1 MYQFFSR
8 PDRSVTFVGR
18 LDCAVADWH
27 LPGPEWLRGKKA
39 LFVTDVHLTARATD
53 ADLAAF
59 TDRLMA
65 LSPDIV
71 LLGGD
76 YADRAEPARR
86 FFGAMRALH
95 PPLGSFGVVG
105 NNDREAWPDLDPL
118 RGVMAEAGVRLL
130 VNACHEIALP
140 GGRLL
145 IAGIDEY
152 RHGAP
157 RARGLYPEAASDDR
171 YRLLLSHYPVMP
183 ESMPDL
189 MLCGHT
195 HGGQFNL
202 LGITP
207 YAIGFERL
215 PLSNRPS
222 RFIAGLHEYRG
233 ARVLVSKGIGASRLP
248 VRLCVRPEIDLIEF
262 C

>member
-8 PDRSVTFVGR
+8 PDRYAAIVGR
-18 LDCAVADWH
+18 LDCAVAERRV
-27 LPGPEWLRGKKA
+27 PGPEWLRGVKA
-39 LFVTDVHLTARATD
+39 LFVTDVHLTDRATD
-53 ADLAAF
+53 EDLAAF
-59 TDRLMA
+59 VERLGA
-65 LSPDIV
+65 LKPDIV

-86 FFGAMRALH
+86 FFQAMRALR

-105 NNDREAWPDLDPL
+105 NNDREAWEDPDAL

-130 VNACHEIALP
+130 VNEACEIALP

-145 IAGIDEY
+145 IAGVDEY

-157 RARGLYPEAASDDR
+157 QARGLYPETATDDAF
-171 YRLLLSHYPVMP
+171 RLLLSHYPVVP
-183 ESMPDL
+183 EAPPDL
-189 MLCGHT
+189 MLSGHT

-202 LGITP
+202 LGVTP

-215 PLSNRPS
+215 PFSKAPS

-248 VRLCVRPEIDLIEF
+248 VRLCVRPEVEWIRF